1 MKAIISHD
9 VDHITVW
16 EHKDL
21 IVPKFLVKSTIE
33 AFSRTISPKDY
44 LLRYKEI
51 ARNKWQNIEELIEF
65 NKKNSIPST
74 FFLGV
79 NHGVGLV
86 YSLQNAKKWAQKII
100 SLGYDAGVHGIAY
113 DDLQMMQK
121 EHDTFKEISN
131 LENFGIRMHY
141 LRNDPNTIT
150 NLSKCGYLF
159 DSTVYEIK
167 NPYKV
172 GDMWEFPLHIMDGYE
187 IFQGKPWQYLKI
199 EKIKDLTKQKIENI
213 EKEGIE
219 YLSILFHDRYFNE
232 SVSTWMEWYFFVID
246 YLKTNNIELISYR
259 EAIKE
264 LEDETS
270 DNHRG

>member
-21 IVPKFLVKSTIE
+21 IVPKFLIKSTIE
-33 AFSRTISPKDY
+33 VLSGTIPKKDY
-44 LLRYKEI
+44 LLRYKDLI
-51 ARNKWQNIEELIEF
+51 KNKWQNIEELIKF
-65 NKKNSIPST
+65 NTQNSIPST

-79 NHGVGLV
+79 NNGVGLV
-86 YSLQNAKKWAQKII
+86 YSLENAKIWANKII
-100 SLGYDAGVHGIAY
+100 SLGFDAGVHGIAY
-113 DDLQMMQK
+113 NNLKDMQK
-121 EHDTFKEISN
+121 EYQTFKEISH
-131 LENFGIRMHY
+131 LDSFGIRMHY
-141 LRNDPNTIT
+141 LRSDDKTIE

-199 EKIKDLTKQKIENI
+199 EKIKELTKRKIDKI
-213 EKEGIE
+213 DKKGIE
-219 YLSILFHDRYFNE
+219 YITILFHDRYFND
-232 SVSTWMEWYFFVID
+232 SFSTWKEWYFFVID
-246 YLKTNNIELISYR
+246 YLKSNNIEFISYR
-259 EAIKE
+259 DAIKE
-264 LEDETS
+264 LEK
-270 DNHRG
+270 

>member
-1 MKAIISHD
+1 VKAIISHD

-232 SVSTWMEWYFFVID
+232 SFSTWMEWYFFVID

-264 LEDETS
+264 LENETS